1 MTGESADLGHHLH
14 QGLHILHDGSLELH
28 VWTHTHITQSEGLPP
43 PPRPTDRPNPPPP
56 PSI

>member
-28 VWTHTHITQSEGLPP
+28 VWTHTHYTE
-43 PPRPTDRPNPPPP
+43 
-56 PSI
+56 